1 MRQLYRFCFFLF
13 RPMSANFRNLPLGLL
28 PACFSFL
35 FFLSFLFF
43 FARMCLK
50 RKSEKTKIAR
60 PKINNQ
66 KCPPCGRTSNY
77 RKSWAPRPQQ
87 LETPRLTLG
96 KIRRETSLEPESVP
110 QKYHCYQLWYSLLPG
125 ADTCLVSA
133 PAQNCVTHVQSSFV
147 FRFTTAVSYIQVR
160 QTMPQA
166 IERMHLDL
174 S

>member
-1 MRQLYRFCFFLF
+1 MGHPFF
-13 RPMSANFRNLPLGLL
+13 S
-28 PACFSFL
+28 
-35 FFLSFLFF
+35 FF

-110 QKYHCYQLWYSLLPG
+110 QKYHCHQLWYSLLPG

-133 PAQNCVTHVQSSFV
+133 PAQNFNVDSTFAAGFTPSSL
-147 FRFTTAVSYIQVR
+147 RAGTATQLFLRGVPLPNISWLLR
-160 QTMPQA
+160 HA
-166 IERMHLDL
+166 RLDKL
-174 S
+174 ES

>member
-1 MRQLYRFCFFLF
+1 MIQLMEGARAGAGCG
-13 RPMSANFRNLPLGLL
+13 PT
-28 PACFSFL
+28 FSPFP
-35 FFLSFLFF
+35 FPSS
-43 FARMCLK
+43 CLK

-66 KCPPCGRTSNY
+66 KCPPCGATSNY

-133 PAQNCVTHVQSSFV
+133 PAQNCITDVESSLFLFSSFP
-147 FRFTTAVSYIQVR
+147 FFSFSHFFARTCLQ
-160 QTMPQA
+160 
-166 IERMHLDL
+166 RMKIYENI
-174 S
+174 

>member
-1 MRQLYRFCFFLF
+1 M
-13 RPMSANFRNLPLGLL
+13 
-28 PACFSFL
+28 FL
-35 FFLSFLFF
+35 FFLYAHIQVQFLFF
-43 FARMCLK
+43 TNDSLFFLYSLFSFPVFIFFFLDSMCLK

-96 KIRRETSLEPESVP
+96 KIRRESSLEPESAR
-110 QKYHCYQLWYSLLPG
+110 QKYHCHQLWYSLLPG

-133 PAQNCVTHVQSSFV
+133 PAQN
-147 FRFTTAVSYIQVR
+147 
-160 QTMPQA
+160 
-166 IERMHLDL
+166 
-174 S
+174 

>member
-1 MRQLYRFCFFLF
+1 MNNFCNRKFREMVRKIWHNLNFLHIWIYLVVILSLHF
-13 RPMSANFRNLPLGLL
+13 LRSPANFREN
-28 PACFSFL
+28 CISIFSL
-35 FFLSFLFF
+35 F

-133 PAQNCVTHVQSSFV
+133 PAQNCVTHVESSLP
-147 FRFTTAVSYIQVR
+147 AS
-160 QTMPQA
+160 
-166 IERMHLDL
+166 
-174 S
+174 